1 MVKIRIKDKFVI
13 VENAIWKVFDQF
25 EVFLNSMSV
34 TLTRKFYSKIQ
45 KFILFKQE
53 KKKNNL
59 EAMSEENKIQM
70 LMPSKNRLGDE
81 EGNEELSHIHMNK
94 NDPFAKAD
102 SNLSSDVDEYS
113 DDEEIKGDYLE
124 STTKNFK
131 KLRKK
136 TLPIQK
142 ESRTSA
148 FSLKSFG
155 DMLTSKVKTIRNY
168 KSKNKDEQNIR
179 HPVYFRYFRINEI
192 GVSLTYKHS
201 ESSWLNTKNLR
212 IIIKPFIKHGKFITM
227 AKMLDKYESFCK

>member
-1 MVKIRIKDKFVI
+1 MVKVRIKDKFVI

-25 EVFLNSMSV
+25 EIFLNSMSV

-53 KKKNNL
+53 KKKKNDL
-59 EAMSEENKIQM
+59 EAMTEENKIQM
-70 LMPSKNRLGDE
+70 LMPSKNKVGE
-81 EGNEELSHIHMNK
+81 EDNENMINMSSK
-94 NDPFAKAD
+94 GNDPFKIAD
-102 SNLSSDVDEYS
+102 SNSSSYADDFS
-113 DDEEIKGDYLE
+113 DDEELKGDYLE

-142 ESRTSA
+142 EGRTST

-168 KSKNKDEQNIR
+168 KSKTKDDQNIR

-212 IIIKPFIKHGKFITM
+212 IVIKPFIKHGKFITM